1 MSWLRSIRH
10 ALLAAGWTAALHAS
24 WPIDAN
30 QLDREVA
37 AAPEAR
43 RTGLLLGY
51 SAEAELTDPK
61 QAGELARRALAAA
74 RSPGDRL
81 RAGLRVAAA
90 ERALGDYALAMT
102 HAQESLAAATA
113 VHDDQLRGAA
123 LLVMA
128 RTQWAQSHL
137 AEAIATFRQS
147 LDLSAQ
153 QADLPTEIDGHI
165 GLGMALTEAGE
176 KDLSRQQF
184 LRALDLA
191 EKSGDSNRQGN
202 ALTDLGNLALGA
214 GDLAGAQS
222 FFERSRVAFDR
233 AGNVWGDATALVNLG
248 QLAEMSGDLVT
259 ALRDDWAARDVYQKA
274 GLKRQWANAERQLGS
289 VLSKLGRN
297 VESEQ
302 AFERGLGLARTLG
315 SHTVL
320 ANLYQ
325 VQSEALERAGHYV
338 EAMRAERAYG
348 LEHEAALGER
358 TRQQMA
364 ELNARFDA
372 EHRERE
378 IAALR
383 SAQIAQ
389 NSAEMASR
397 SRAYELGA
405 VLLIGALI
413 ATLVVGWQRITLVTQ
428 RRVAAEAQIAR
439 EAAEQA
445 DRVKTRLL
453 GIASHDLKGPLGNI
467 HQIADE
473 LQEEQGM
480 AGLRDE
486 RLDWVKVEASR
497 LTRLVQDLLDT
508 AALETGRLELRTSN
522 LDLAVVVAAAVTE
535 MHWQV
540 QEKRQRIDYEAPAPG
555 VAAVVGDV
563 DRLRQVIGNIL
574 SNAVKYSPADGTI
587 TLSLSRRADRIVF
600 TVSDEGPGLTAA
612 DRQRM
617 FAPFTRL
624 SARPTGRE
632 SSHGLGLSIA
642 QEIVRLHGGTIVVD
656 SEPGR
661 GATFRIELPAVAY
674 VA

>member
-10 ALLAAGWTAALHAS
+10 ALLAAGWTAALHAA
-24 WPIDAN
+24 WPIDAA
-30 QLDREVA
+30 QLDRELSE
-37 AAPEAR
+37 APEAR
-43 RTGLLLGY
+43 RTALLLSY

-61 QAGELARRALAAA
+61 LALELGQRALAAA

-81 RAGLRVAAA
+81 RAKLRVAAE
-90 ERALGDYALAMT
+90 ERALGNYTLALT
-102 HAQESLAAATA
+102 HAQESLDAATA
-113 VHDDQLRGAA
+113 AHDERMRGAA
-123 LLVMA
+123 LLVIG
-128 RTQWAQSHL
+128 RTQWSQSHL
-137 AEAIATFRQS
+137 PESIATLTKS
-147 LDLSAQ
+147 LEISAQ

-165 GLGMALTEAGE
+165 GLGMALTEEGE
-176 KDLSRQQF
+176 KDQSRQQF
-184 LRALDLA
+184 LRALELA
-191 EKSGDSNRQGN
+191 EKSGDSSRQGN

-214 GDLAGAQS
+214 GDVAGAQS
-222 FFERSRVAFDR
+222 YFERSRVAFDR

-248 QLAEMSGDLVT
+248 QLAETAGDLVT
-259 ALRDDWAARDVYQKA
+259 ALHDDWAARDVYQKA

-302 AFERGLGLARTLG
+302 AFERGIDLARTLG

-325 VQSEALERAGHYV
+325 VQSEALERAGHY
-338 EAMRAERAYG
+338 AAASKAQRAYG
-348 LEHEAALGER
+348 IEHEAALGER

-389 NSAEMASR
+389 KSAEMASR

-405 VLLIGALI
+405 LLMIGALI
-413 ATLVVGWQRITLVTQ
+413 ATLVVGWQRLTLVTQ

-467 HQIADE
+467 HQIAEE
-473 LQEEQGM
+473 LQQEQGRD
-480 AGLRDE
+480 GLRDE

-508 AALETGRLELRTSN
+508 AALETGRLELRTTN

-535 MHWQV
+535 MQWQI
-540 QEKRQRIDYEAPAPG
+540 QEKRQRIAYDEPVAG

-563 DRLRQVIGNIL
+563 DRLRQLVGNIL

-587 TLSLSRRADRIVF
+587 TLSLSRRADRIVL

-617 FAPFTRL
+617 FVPFTRL
-624 SARPTGRE
+624 SAQPTGRE

-656 SEPGR
+656 SEPGC
-661 GATFRIELPAVAY
+661 GATFRIELPAAT
-674 VA
+674 